1 MNEPVQLEEQVISG
15 VLQICQGLVG
25 LQQLPFDYALLCP
38 EGMKSV
44 PTFMYET
51 VDTSKRP
58 DRCNKKGRSSIGG
71 NILESRERPDI
82 KLTGTPTQAG

>member
-38 EGMKSV
+38 KGMKSA
-44 PTFMYET
+44 PM
-51 VDTSKRP
+51 
-58 DRCNKKGRSSIGG
+58 
-71 NILESRERPDI
+71 
-82 KLTGTPTQAG
+82 